1 MQSEQINELANA
13 LVKAQSAM
21 KAATYNKVNPHFKN
35 KYADLAAVIEAVRKP
50 LCDNG
55 LSVSQTTELIA
66 PESFILRTTL
76 YHTSGQWL
84 ACEYPLPSAAN
95 PQQLGSALTYA
106 RRYSLSCITC
116 IAADE
121 DDDGDQASATK
132 VKFQPPESGPR
143 KPPAP
148 EQVIAEQK
156 AQAKKLAD
164 AKKIQATAP
173 HKLLVPVLANNAGP
187 DFRAFAMQLLDAMRA
202 CPEMADIFEWQQE
215 NQSTIDEM
223 QKHVP
228 LMHKNLVK
236 AIEDITSA
244 AT

>member
-121 DDDGDQASATK
+121 DDDGEQTTASKA
-132 VKFQPPESGPR
+132 KFQPPESGVC
-143 KPPAP
+143 KPPTP

-156 AQAKKLAD
+156 IQAKKLA
-164 AKKIQATAP
+164 IQTP
-173 HKLLVPVLANNAGP
+173 HKLAVPHLANRAGP
-187 DFRAFAMQLLDAMRA
+187 DFRKFAQDLIDAMRA
-202 CPEMADIFEWQQE
+202 CPEMSDVFLWQQE

-223 QKHVP
+223 SKHVP
-228 LMHKNLVK
+228 LMHGNLVK